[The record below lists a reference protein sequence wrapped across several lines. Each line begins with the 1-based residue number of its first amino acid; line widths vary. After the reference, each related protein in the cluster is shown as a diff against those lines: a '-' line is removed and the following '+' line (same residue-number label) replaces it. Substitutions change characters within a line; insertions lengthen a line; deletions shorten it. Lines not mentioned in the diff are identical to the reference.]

1 MFVYIDPETRQ
12 SYNVT
17 AQATARGRKIVVTHT
32 DTGMRV
38 TWPLADQHRDR
49 IALYEAIIAGMLD
62 CLDDLA

>member
-17 AQATARGRKIVVTHT
+17 AQTTARGHRIVEIHT
-32 DTGMRV
+32 NTGERV
-38 TWPLADQHRDR
+38 TWPLANQYRDR
-49 IALYEAIIAGMLD
+49 IDLYESIIASMLD